1 MPQFDPTWFATQLF
15 WLAITFIALYWIL
28 TRKIL
33 PRMGATIDQRASQIA
48 ADLQAAEAARAQAGA
63 ATKSVEETLAR
74 TRSEALALIAAA
86 NQEAATEAGRRQA
99 AFAQGLAVRTGEAEA
114 RIAALREGL
123 RQDVRAIAAEAAGL
137 LAAKLTGIVPD
148 PAAVDGAV
156 AADMKGA
163 AE

>member
-1 MPQFDPTWFATQLF
+1 MPQFDPTWFATQIF

-48 ADLQAAEAARAQAGA
+48 ADLEAAEAARAQAAA
-63 ATKSVEETLAR
+63 ATKTVEETLAR
-74 TRSEALALIAAA
+74 TRSEALALIAQA
-86 NQEAATEAGRRQA
+86 NQEVAAEAARRQA
-99 AFAQGLAVRTGEAEA
+99 AFAHGLAARTGEAET

-123 RQDVRAIAAEAAGL
+123 RHDVRAIAAGAAGL
-137 LAAKLTGIVPD
+137 LAAKLTGITPD
-148 PAAVDGAV
+148 QAAVEGAV
-156 AADMKGA
+156 AANMKGA